1 MLKIRTN
8 YQSVNGGV
16 YCVDSVKDSDCHTFY
31 AVFQMEEDLPYLLA
45 TFPTLAKA
53 RVYLDLCLEDRRPY

>member
-8 YQSVNGGV
+8 YQSVNGGI
-16 YCVDSVKDSDCHTFY
+16 YCVDSMKDSDRHTIY
-31 AVFQMEEDLPYLLA
+31 AVLQMEEEVPYLLA

-53 RVYLDLCLEDRRPY
+53 RVYLDLCLTDRRPY